1 MMAPAADA
9 AIRSLMQSI
18 RMLGVSGQLVRAK
31 DPEAGALQLRFLR
44 THPQRRD
51 EMIVN
56 AYGINALVLTFPP
69 LAELVATPPA
79 KYDLVLVGTPEQ
91 PTYALDT
98 VLARMVDDTLVA
110 FTAYVRG
117 TAV

>member
-1 MMAPAADA
+1 MTSRAATA
-9 AIRSLMQSI
+9 AIQSLHVSI
-18 RMLGVSGQLVRAK
+18 RMLGVSGQLVRAS
-31 DPEAGALQLRFLR
+31 DPDASPLPLRFLR

-51 EMIVN
+51 EQIVN
-56 AYGINALVLTFPP
+56 AFGINALILTLPP
-69 LAELVATPPA
+69 IAELLAKPPA

-98 VLARMVDDTLVA
+98 VLARMLDDTVIA

-117 TAV
+117 RTV